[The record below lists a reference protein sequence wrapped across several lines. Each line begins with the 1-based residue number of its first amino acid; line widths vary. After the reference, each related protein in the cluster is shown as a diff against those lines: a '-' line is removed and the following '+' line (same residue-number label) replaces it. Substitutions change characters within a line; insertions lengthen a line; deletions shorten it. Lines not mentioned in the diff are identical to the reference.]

1 MPASA
6 ATKALSEHD
15 ISHEIIKAGLKV
27 HSVLGPGLLE
37 SIYQACLAYELRKAG
52 FKVDVEL
59 KLPIVYEEVRLEVG
73 YRLDLLV
80 NDRVIIEL
88 KSVEKITDVHMA
100 QAISYLKLSK
110 KKLCLIMN
118 FNVLHLKDGIKR
130 VVEGTGWK

>member
-1 MPASA
+1 M
-6 ATKALSEHD
+6 SEHEL
-15 ISHEIIKAGLKV
+15 SHAIIKAGLKV
-27 HSVLGPGLLE
+27 HSTLGPGLLE
-37 SIYQACLAYELRKAG
+37 STYQACLAYELRKAG

-59 KLPIVYEEVRLEVG
+59 KLPIVYEEVKLEVG

>member
-1 MPASA
+1 MESGAKPAM
-6 ATKALSEHD
+6 SEHE

-27 HSVLGPGLLE
+27 HSTLGPGLLE
-37 SIYQACLAYELRKAG
+37 STYKACLAYELRKAG
-52 FKVDVEL
+52 FTVDVEL
-59 KLPIVYEEVRLEVG
+59 KLPIIYEEVRLEAG

-80 NDRVIIEL
+80 NDLVIIEL
-88 KSVEKITDVHMA
+88 KSVETITAVHMA

-118 FNVLHLKDGIKR
+118 FNVVHLKEGIKR